1 MKELDLKGKRISTG
15 SAKQVIRPDRASAF
29 CCLVVALALF
39 VPFHVYSQP
48 AAVASA
54 HPLATEAGM
63 DILNK
68 GGNAFDA
75 AIAVTATLAVV
86 EPYSSGIGGGG
97 FWLLHINKENRDV
110 MIDGRERAPLAAS
123 RNMYLD
129 ENNNVVPDASINGP
143 LSAGIPGVP
152 AAIEHLAL
160 NYGKLPLSVTLEA
173 AIRHANS
180 GFKTDEHYQRM
191 AGFREKALNK
201 STDAAKIFL
210 HNKKAPLPGTLITQ
224 PDLAKTLRIL
234 ASKGA
239 RGFYQGEL
247 ADRLVDSVV
256 SHGGIWTREDLA
268 AYKIIEREP
277 VTGEYRGMK
286 VVSAAPPSSGGVA
299 MIQMLNMLS
308 DFDFDAL
315 SDSEQV
321 HLLAEVMRRAYRDRA
336 EFLGDSDY
344 VEVPV
349 NRLTS
354 KQYTNKLA
362 STIRM
367 DEATPSAE
375 LSPVVVDAVKA
386 ADTTHFSIVDIEG
399 NRVAATLSINYP
411 FGSCFVAEGTGVLL
425 NDEMDDFS
433 SKPGQPNAYGLVG
446 AEANAIEPGKRM
458 LSSMT
463 PTFLETKDRI
473 AVLGTPGGSRIITM
487 VLLATL
493 EFHNGGSADDMV
505 NRARFHHQYLPDK
518 IFFEPGVLTE
528 ALMKT
533 LFELGH
539 DTEILDSTYGNMHA
553 IVMDKKS
560 RQLDAASDSRG
571 SGSARVEH

>member
-1 MKELDLKGKRISTG
+1 
-15 SAKQVIRPDRASAF
+15 
-29 CCLVVALALF
+29 
-39 VPFHVYSQP
+39 
-48 AAVASA
+48 VASA
-54 HPLATEAGM
+54 HPLATDAGI

-86 EPYSSGIGGGG
+86 EPYSSGMGGGG
-97 FWLLHINKENRDV
+97 FWLLHINQDNRDV

-129 ENNNVVPDASINGP
+129 EKNNVVPAASINGP

-160 NYGKLPLSVTLEA
+160 NYGKLPLSVTMEA
-173 AIRHANS
+173 AISYAKA

-191 AGFREKALNK
+191 AAFREKALNA

-210 HNKKAPLPGTLITQ
+210 RNNKAPAPGTLIIQ
-224 PDLAKTLRIL
+224 HDLADTLGIL

-239 RGFYQGEL
+239 QGFYQGEL
-247 ADRLVDSVV
+247 ATKLVDSVV
-256 SHGGIWTREDLA
+256 SHGGIWSKEDLA
-268 AYKIIEREP
+268 AYKIIERPP

-299 MIQMLNMLS
+299 LIQMLNMLAGFE
-308 DFDFDAL
+308 FDSL
-315 SDSEQV
+315 SDGEQI
-321 HLLAEVMRRAYRDRA
+321 HLLAEVMRRAYHDRA
-336 EFLGDSDY
+336 RYLGDTDY
-344 VEVPV
+344 VKVPV
-349 NRLTS
+349 NRLIS
-354 KQYTNKLA
+354 KKYANKLA
-362 STIRM
+362 GTIRM

-375 LSPVVVDAVKA
+375 LSPIVVDAVKA
-386 ADTTHFSIVDIEG
+386 ADTTHFSIIDSEG

-433 SKPGQPNAYGLVG
+433 SKPGVPNVYGLVG

-487 VLLATL
+487 VLLAAL
-493 EFHNGGSADDMV
+493 EFHNGGSAMAMV
-505 NRARFHHQYLPDK
+505 NRGRFHHQYLPDK
-518 IFFEPGVLTE
+518 IFFEPVVLTE
-528 ALMKT
+528 TLMKT

-539 DTEILDSTYGNMHA
+539 ETEILDSTYGNMHA
-553 IVMDKKS
+553 IVLDKNS
-560 RQLDAASDSRG
+560 MHLDAASDYRG
-571 SGSARVEH
+571 SGKAGVER